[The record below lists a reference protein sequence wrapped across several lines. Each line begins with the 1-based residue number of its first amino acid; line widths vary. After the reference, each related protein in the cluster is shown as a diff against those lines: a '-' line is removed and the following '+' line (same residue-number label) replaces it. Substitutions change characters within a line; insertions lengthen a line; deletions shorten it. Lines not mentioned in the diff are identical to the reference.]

1 MRNQGTLSKTPTAL
15 TKSPSISRNPF
26 LAIKSSLSRG
36 PSDWSHAVTN
46 KMAAP
51 AKAVLRRPATWK
63 DRAVSLGAV
72 ADRVVAIFDYDATR
86 DDELTL
92 RRGMLIQVLSRDS
105 RISGD
110 DGWWTGCIDDRVG
123 IFPNTYVAGR
133 NETVGLFGTGNIAG
147 VPTSSS
153 PSPLILREIDY
164 SSLDLKEVI
173 GMGGFGKV
181 YRGIWQGAEVAVKAV
196 LPDPGDAASATV
208 ESVRREARLFW
219 LLRHRNIIALCG
231 ACLTEP
237 NLCLVMEYA
246 RGGSLSR
253 VLSGRMLAPDVLV
266 DWATQ
271 IAHGMHYLHEEAKLP
286 LVHRDLKSSNSKSIC
301 KLVITLQVILFS
313 VLILTDGETHSVLI

>member
-1 MRNQGTLSKTPTAL
+1 MCCLFQVSEVMLMMAERNVNLSRNQSALSKSPSAMRNQGTLSK
-15 TKSPSISRNPF
+15 SPSITRNPF
-26 LAIKSSLSRG
+26 QAIKSSLSRG
-36 PSDWSHAVTN
+36 PSDWSQAVTN
-46 KMAAP
+46 KVAGP
-51 AKAVLRRPATWK
+51 AKAVLRRPAQTWK

-72 ADRVVAIFDYDATR
+72 SDRVIAIFDYDATR

-133 NETVGLFGTGNIAG
+133 NEAVGLFGAG
-147 VPTSSS
+147 DIPTASS

-164 SSLDLKEVI
+164 DSLNLKEVI

-181 YRGIWQGAEVAVKAV
+181 YRGIWRGTEVAVKAV
-196 LPDPGDAASATV
+196 LTEPGDAASATV

-219 LLRHRNIIALCG
+219 LLRHRNIIALRG
-231 ACLTEP
+231 ACLAEP

-246 RGGSLSR
+246 RGGSLNR

-271 IAHGMHYLHEEAKLP
+271 IAYGMLYLHEEAKLP
-286 LVHRDLKSSNSKSIC
+286 LVHRDLKSSNSK
-301 KLVITLQVILFS
+301 
-313 VLILTDGETHSVLI
+313 LT